1 MHNFIFDL
9 RLNTYLFKQQCVH
22 FSMLWYNFS
31 MFNYWNKIVFIIIID
46 LVNNVTF
53 CNESYIY
60 ALREVFV
67 WIYLNSVKPYRNY
80 LNTVRDTCIWTLFIF
95 TLKNLL
101 CNYKTIS
108 FKRFR
113 QIQFYGFFLVTI
125 PFLEA
130 LRYVCH
136 PLIQK
141 LSNWIKQ
148 KFPVLRTKRLSLQLH
163 RIRWVFLTIFI

>member
-9 RLNTYLFKQQCVH
+9 RLNTYLLKQQCVH

-113 QIQFYGFFLVTI
+113 QIQFYGGFSCNNSFFGSI
-125 PFLEA
+125 K
-130 LRYVCH
+130 VC
-136 PLIQK
+136 LSSTYTKVVK
-141 LSNWIKQ
+141 LNKTKVSCSPYQTFVPATPSN
-148 KFPVLRTKRLSLQLH
+148 
-163 RIRWVFLTIFI
+163 